1 MRNYFCADIFP
12 INNSYR
18 IYVRNRMITV
28 SNCKEFKSKDGIFS
42 DINFV
47 SIRIPISRRWCFAQN
62 TDRKNITDVRVKNT
76 LQLYDCVKSLMQG
89 KGIQQSLLERIVNIF
104 LPPAKFGAR

>member
-1 MRNYFCADIFP
+1 
-12 INNSYR
+12 
-18 IYVRNRMITV
+18 MITV
-28 SNCKEFKSKDGIFS
+28 SNCKEVKSKDGIFP

-47 SIRIPISRRWCFAQN
+47 SIRIPISGRWCFAQN

-76 LQLYDCVKSLMQG
+76 LQLYDCVKSLTQG